1 MEELDKLLVGDLE
14 PVIADLPTV
23 PKDDIKD
30 KIQQYEEFLNETL
43 RTDLK
48 KLLEDRDKIYEEQA
62 EFLSLRNSI
71 KAGCIILYILY
82 IPSTVCMEQ

>member
-1 MEELDKLLVGDLE
+1 M
-14 PVIADLPTV
+14 

-43 RTDLK
+43 RNDLR

-71 KAGCIILYILY
+71 KAGCIIMYTHTNDVWKGLLKQPFLQGGPKKMYHFYKQKL
-82 IPSTVCMEQ
+82 

>member
-1 MEELDKLLVGDLE
+1 M
-14 PVIADLPTV
+14 

-43 RTDLK
+43 RNDLR

-71 KAGCIILYILY
+71 KAGCILIQ
-82 IPSTVCMEQ
+82 MMF